1 MNPKDCN
8 NVKEKCSYWTN
19 VDSIQSSTD
28 KNNSTGNQYQVITSD
43 VGIPLTFFLI
53 VGGSGTGAKQ

>member
-1 MNPKDCN
+1 MVLTLIECD
-8 NVKEKCSYWTN
+8 WMN

-28 KNNSTGNQYQVITSD
+28 QNNSTDNQDNSTGNQEKSD
-43 VGIPLTFFLI
+43 EATPLTFFLI